1 MGNALVFSSISHNF
15 GKVSENHR
23 NWFPYFF
30 HKMGAFF
37 PLYSHPVV
45 YFIIWEM
52 HGFSHQSPMA
62 WEMHGF
68 SHQSPM
74 AWEIAGKPIEWEKP
88 MKLVSG

>member
-1 MGNALVFSSISHNF
+1 MGNALVFSSIPHNF

-23 NWFPYFF
+23 NWFQYFF

-45 YFIIWEM
+45 YFIIC
-52 HGFSHQSPMA
+52 
-62 WEMHGF
+62 EMHGF

-88 MKLVSG
+88 MKFVSG